1 MGLGPRLDCV
11 AGMDWLIAE
20 GLAEKGRIAVMGGSY
35 GGYMSLL
42 LSGRHPE
49 YFCGTV
55 DIFGISDL
63 ISYVEAAPETLK
75 PLIVN
80 LVGDPVGQ
88 REKLVAESPITYVE
102 DMAGP
107 MLIIHGKN
115 DARVRPEESE
125 RIVGRLWERGI
136 PVQYILLED
145 EGHSFS
151 KHDNEVMVY
160 QEIKHFLETLL

>member
-1 MGLGPRLDCV
+1 M

-49 YFCGTV
+49 YFCGTI

-63 ISYVEAAPETLK
+63 ISYVDAAPETVK
-75 PLIVN
+75 PHLFR
-80 LVGDPVGQ
+80 LVGNPDQQ
-88 REKLVAESPITYVE
+88 REKLVSESPITYVDE
-102 DMAGP
+102 MAGP
-107 MLIIHGKN
+107 VLIIHGQN
-115 DARVRPEESE
+115 DTRVLPEESE
-125 RIVGRLWERGI
+125 RIVKRLRDRGI

-145 EGHSFS
+145 EGHSLS

-160 QEIKHFLETLL
+160 QEIKHFLDTLL